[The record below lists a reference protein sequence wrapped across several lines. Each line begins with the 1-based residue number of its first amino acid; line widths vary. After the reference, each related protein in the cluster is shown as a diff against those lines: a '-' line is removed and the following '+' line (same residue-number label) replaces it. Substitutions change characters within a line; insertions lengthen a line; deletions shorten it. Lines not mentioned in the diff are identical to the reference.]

1 MGLFGKVFSGIF
13 ESNSKNRSQEDIDFE
28 NQVKNDGYEYAG
40 KRIADLL
47 NEKITSKDLAK
58 QFVLEEL
65 DAARQ
70 GNDYAKAFVKNSGF
84 KSVEYVG
91 AMNKT
96 RWEGDESELEHLQL
110 FLRAFSI
117 KISDINLMIKVSTV
131 VVDEIMKRWGLGK
144 YDDYDPEINET
155 LKQLMELLQREEVQ
169 DALQQSEIFGTV
181 GINQMQYIKEVND
194 LVYKLTKLT
203 GKTAEE
209 IFQNPTNLTR
219 KKEEYI
225 STKNDEFLDKIIE
238 WADKNNLPELRQE
251 EHMMIAGGYIEGFP
265 RNKKTLIE
273 LETLN
278 LPKCKINNLPKEI
291 SGLKNL
297 KKLWLDGNNLTYLP
311 DEICN
316 LTLLEELYV
325 PNNNIEKLPE
335 NIGKLKNLVEINFKN
350 NNIKC
355 LPVSLV
361 LLKKLRK
368 IDFRGQQHGNKISTP
383 NIASLI
389 LRGCFDDNKLFRKQ
403 LFMEDENN
411 WNELKD
417 KFTSLYQSDIKIVVD
432 NQKIPYLKLIENI
445 YGKEIADAQESSYFF
460 EIAKL

>member
-1 MGLFGKVFSGIF
+1 
-13 ESNSKNRSQEDIDFE
+13 
-28 NQVKNDGYEYAG
+28 
-40 KRIADLL
+40 
-47 NEKITSKDLAK
+47 
-58 QFVLEEL
+58 
-65 DAARQ
+65 
-70 GNDYAKAFVKNSGF
+70 
-84 KSVEYVG
+84 
-91 AMNKT
+91 
-96 RWEGDESELEHLQL
+96 
-110 FLRAFSI
+110 
-117 KISDINLMIKVSTV
+117 
-131 VVDEIMKRWGLGK
+131 
-144 YDDYDPEINET
+144 
-155 LKQLMELLQREEVQ
+155 MELLQREEVQ

-194 LVYKLTKLT
+194 LVHKLTKLT

-225 STKNDEFLDKIIE
+225 STKNDEFLDKLIE
-238 WADKNNLPELRQE
+238 WADKNKLLELKQE

-278 LPKCKINNLPKEI
+278 LPNCKIDNLPKEI

-355 LPVSLV
+355 LPISLV

-368 IDFRGQQHGNKISTP
+368 INFRGQKHGSKISSP
-383 NIASLI
+383 DIASLI
-389 LRGCFDDNKLFRKQ
+389 LQGCFDNDKLFRKQ
-403 LFMEDENN
+403 LFMEDEND
-411 WNELKD
+411 WNELKSN
-417 KFTSLYQSDIKIVVD
+417 FRNFYMSDITINVNNKKIH
-432 NQKIPYLKLIENI
+432 YLKIIEDI